1 MTKSAQIM
9 KLYDGRRS
17 TREIAEI
24 VGCLPEYVRIVA
36 RQRKGKGQ
44 SEIDARYDASKKGT
58 ERRKRPIKEWH
69 ATPKHIRRKSF
80 AKAYREARAAGM
92 HWREAAGIGTA
103 AVRRAVR
110 EYHNQKKRRTRQC

>member
-9 KLYDGRRS
+9 KLYDGKRS

-36 RQRKGKGQ
+36 RQRKGKGR
-44 SEIDARYDASKKGT
+44 SEVDDRYHHSEKGAARQQ
-58 ERRKRPIKEWH
+58 RVIKQWH
-69 ATPKHIRRKSF
+69 ATPKHIRRKARSE
-80 AKAYREARAAGM
+80 AYHEARKAGLS
-92 HWREAAGIGTA
+92 WRDASNVSMT